1 MNAATNAYDTV
12 RPLRRVL
19 VANRGAVAAR
29 IIRALRALGLE
40 SVAVYS
46 DADAGLP
53 YLREADVALR
63 LGEAPP
69 LASYLDQ
76 DKLLEAARA
85 SGADA
90 VHPGYG
96 FLSENAAFAER
107 VEAAGLCFI
116 GPSPHW
122 IRRLGHKTEARS
134 FMAAQGMPLAPSS
147 GVLPDDMDTVAAA
160 AARIGYP
167 VLIKPA
173 GGGGGI
179 GMVPVRDA
187 AALAAAWQQARS
199 VAQRSFGQA
208 ELYLEKLVEQ
218 PRHIEFQVLADRH
231 GGVRILWERDCSVQ
245 RRHQKV
251 IEEARAHGLDR
262 AEVEAMAAQ
271 LSALLSGIGYDV
283 IGTVEMLHTPAAG
296 FVFLEMNTRLQVEHA
311 VTEQIAGV
319 DIVAAQIR
327 LARGERIG
335 DVLPA
340 CTGGVPAQGHAIE
353 ARVYAEDPV
362 RFFPSP
368 GPLEVFRPPQGEG
381 VRVETGYAE
390 GCRVT
395 PYYDPMLAKVIA
407 TGAGRDEAI
416 ARLRAALEGFAITG
430 VKTNIPFIL
439 RVLAHPD
446 FLAGRIDTALVQRVL
461 AAPARHDETDET
473 DETPTDKRVA

>member
-1 MNAATNAYDTV
+1 MSMNTEASAAP

-29 IIRALRALGLE
+29 VIRALRGLGLE

-53 YLREADVALR
+53 YLREADMALR
-63 LGEAPP
+63 IGEAPP
-69 LASYLDQ
+69 LQSYLDQ

-116 GPSPHW
+116 GPSPRW
-122 IRRLGHKTEARS
+122 IRRLGHKTEARA

-147 GVLPDDMDTVAAA
+147 AVLPDDMATVAEA

-187 AALAAAWQQARS
+187 AGLAAAWAQARS

-271 LSALLSGIGYDV
+271 LAALLSAIGYDV
-283 IGTVEMLHTPAAG
+283 IGTVEMLHTPATG

-311 VTEQIAGV
+311 VTEQITGI
-319 DIVAAQIR
+319 DIVAAQLR
-327 LARGERIG
+327 LARGERI
-335 DVLPA
+335 DAVLPQA
-340 CTGGVPAQGHAIE
+340 AGGIVPARGHAIE

-368 GPLEVFRPPQGEG
+368 GPLDVFRPPRMEG

-390 GCRVT
+390 GGRVT

-407 TGAGRDEAI
+407 TGADRGEAI
-416 ARLRAALEGFAITG
+416 ATLRAALEAFAVAG

-439 RVLAHPD
+439 RVLAHAD
-446 FLAGRIDTALVQRVL
+446 FAAGRIDTALAQRVL
-461 AAPARHDETDET
+461 AAPDASQ
-473 DETPTDKRVA
+473 PSLRVA